1 MGAKKVESN
10 PPKYEDTKHILMGL
24 DVSTATIGITIM
36 IDDGTPY
43 GHLVELTHAS
53 PKVSSKIKG
62 IEALLLKKRIF
73 KEYVAKFKTMGI
85 TDVVI
90 EEPLLRSN
98 NVNTVATLLR
108 FNGMISDCV
117 YEELGVV
124 PVYISSHDARKF
136 SFPQLMAVRKYDKK
150 GEQYSFNKLL
160 KSVNDAQFTL
170 FGAYPWEVDKKT
182 VMWEL
187 VSKEFSEIAWVTD
200 KKGELKKENF
210 DATDSYV
217 ACLGWI
223 NRQKYGELEFTTD
236 NVKHYDINGGEDT
249 VIEYDVHYWD
259 RTEHRKIYSHN

>member
-1 MGAKKVESN
+1 
-10 PPKYEDTKHILMGL
+10 MGL

-43 GHLVELTHAS
+43 GHIVELTHVS
-53 PKVSSKIKG
+53 PKVPGKIKG
-62 IEALLLKKRIF
+62 VEALLLKKRIF
-73 KEYVAKFKTMGI
+73 KEYVSKFKTLGI

-98 NVNTVATLLR
+98 NVNTVGTLLR

-124 PVYISSHDARKF
+124 PVYISSHDARMY
-136 SFPQLMAVRKYDKK
+136 SFPQLMSVRKYDKK
-150 GEQYSFNKLL
+150 GEQYSFKKIMKELDEG
-160 KSVNDAQFTL
+160 SFTL

-182 VMWEL
+182 IMWEL

-200 KKGELKKENF
+200 KEGELKKENF

-223 NRQKYGELEFTTD
+223 NLQKHGPLEFSTG
-236 NVKHYDINGGEDT
+236 NIKHYEINGGEDT
-249 VIEYDVHYWD
+249 VIEFDVQYWD
-259 RTEHRKIYSHN
+259 RTEHRKIYCNH